1 MTIADGLRRASRR
14 KENRSRLFHALVF
27 LSLIGL
33 HLHNVIEA
41 GPGHGVDGAW
51 YSDYALS
58 IDHERQLPQ
67 GPVTVAPLYPLWL
80 AMLMRI
86 DPGYRDYLQCVSD
99 NFSYQA
105 DKRRIEAGMDRPDQY
120 VCEHLDDVGIYIR
133 VLLAA
138 TSIGLV
144 WLAGWLVS
152 GRPMVAHLGA
162 LFALYAGRLLLMTN
176 SDMPESLVI
185 PLFAGVN
192 VCLAWL
198 VLTLIRS
205 PEREEG
211 DGPNGRTKLRTAA
224 VAVTCGLLLGA
235 LALVRPPYEFL
246 LAALP
251 VAAAVWMLRDRRR
264 RRAVAAA
271 TTWILIGASLIV
283 TPWLVRNYVEKG
295 FVGFT
300 QTYGPHILMERLDYN
315 GMTWRQWIAA
325 FPNWAGGVGG
335 PRLVKN
341 WFGKDT
347 RAWLR
352 RGDPE
357 SRERRIRGEHMLMDV
372 APEDQLGVVSRRVWA
387 ELPKHLAVSVPLTW
401 RGMNQTRGSIPYG
414 NLCWLLVILGFA
426 LGTRRNRCV
435 LAALA
440 FCPFVIVAISALVSY
455 GIPRYGIG
463 LLTPLAVG
471 VALSISGVV
480 EDAWSGMRRPW
491 ARASAPRG
499 GPGNGPPP

>member
-1 MTIADGLRRASRR
+1 MTIADGLRKPSPRR
-14 KENRSRLFHALVF
+14 TNWRWLFHALVF

-33 HLHNVIEA
+33 HVRA
-41 GPGHGVDGAW
+41 GPYHTADGAW
-51 YSDYALS
+51 YIDYALS
-58 IDHERQLPQ
+58 IHHEQQLPR
-67 GPVTVAPLYPLWL
+67 GPVTVVPLYPLWL
-80 AMLMRI
+80 TTLIRI
-86 DPGYRDYLQCVSD
+86 DPDYRDYLQCVSD

-105 DKRRIEAGMDRPDQY
+105 SKRRDDAGLDRSDRY

-162 LFALYAGRLLLMTN
+162 LFALYAGRSLHMTN
-176 SDMPESLVI
+176 SDMPESLII

-192 VCLAWL
+192 VCLAWM
-198 VLTLIRS
+198 VLMLIRS
-205 PEREEG
+205 PYREEG
-211 DGPNGRTKLRTAA
+211 DGRTKLRTAA
-224 VAVTCGLLLGA
+224 VAITCGLLLGT

-251 VAAAVWMLRDRRR
+251 IAAVVWVLRDRRR

-271 TTWILIGASLIV
+271 TVWILISASLIV
-283 TPWLVRNYVEKG
+283 TPWLVRNYMEKD

-325 FPNWAGGVGG
+325 FPNWVGLGGG
-335 PRLVKN
+335 RLVKN

-347 RAWLR
+347 RVWLR
-352 RGDPE
+352 KGDPE
-357 SRERRIRGEHMLMDV
+357 SRERRIRGEHMLMNV
-372 APEDQLGVVSRRVWA
+372 AAEDQLGVVLRRVWA
-387 ELPKHLAVSVPLTW
+387 ELPKHLAVSVPLAW
-401 RGMNQTRGSIPYG
+401 RGMNQTRGDIPYG

-426 LGTRRNRCV
+426 LGTHRNRCV

-440 FCPFVIVAISALVSY
+440 FCPFVIVGINALVSY

-463 LLTPLAVG
+463 LLTPLSVG
-471 VALSISGVV
+471 VALSIAGVV

-491 ARASAPRG
+491 AQAPAPRG
-499 GPGNGPPP
+499 GPRNGSPP